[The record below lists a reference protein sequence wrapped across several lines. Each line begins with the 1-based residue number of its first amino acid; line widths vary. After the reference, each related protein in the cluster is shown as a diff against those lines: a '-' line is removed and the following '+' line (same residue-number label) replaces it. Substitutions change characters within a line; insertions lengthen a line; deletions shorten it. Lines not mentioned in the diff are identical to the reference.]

1 MVIRFMPNQHVAV
14 GAILIASTKPEQLAE
29 FYAAG
34 LETESPRPVGADHV
48 GLMVSETFLG
58 FERVPVQPRNIE
70 AAVTAWFRVADARQS
85 YEKFLALG
93 AAIKSPPTLQPW
105 GETLA
110 EVVDP
115 EGNVIGLMSAAS
127 TGEAS

>member
-1 MVIRFMPNQHVAV
+1 MVLRFLPNQHVAV
-14 GAILIASTKPEQLAE
+14 GAILIFTNKPEQLAE

-48 GLMVSETFLG
+48 GFMISETSLG

-70 AAVTAWFRVADARQS
+70 AAVTAWFRVADARQT
-85 YEKFLALG
+85 YEKFLTLG
-93 AAIKSPPTLQPW
+93 AHIKSPPTLQPW

-115 EGNVIGLMSAAS
+115 DGNVIGLMSATPARQ
-127 TGEAS
+127 T

>member
-1 MVIRFMPNQHVAV
+1 MVLHFTPNQHVAV
-14 GAILIASTKPEQLAE
+14 GAILISTTKPEQLAG

-34 LETESPRPVGADHV
+34 LETEAPRPVGADHV

-70 AAVTAWFRVADARQS
+70 AAVTAWFRVVDVRLT
-85 YEKFLALG
+85 YERFLSLG

-115 EGNVIGLMSAAS
+115 EGNVIGLMGAALMS
-127 TGEAS
+127 QR